1 MSNLSTRE
9 KVLIYFVILLL
20 VVAIVYIA
28 AMRPLLNAIN
38 TEKAKVAEREAQ
50 LQYYEELK
58 ASNNATKKQIE
69 ELEKTIKKQEGS
81 LVSEYDTENI
91 VSYVLKTLEEK
102 GSPYLKEV
110 NTEDI
115 VCEDINLPDGS
126 VANEKLLLKRVS
138 VKYATTDGFT
148 IPEYNMVPQ
157 WVKDGAYDQ
166 ELIEQAVEAMGDMTD
181 ERFGNLQLDGYKQFI
196 EAMKEIA
203 GSNYKS
209 CVRVH
214 SITIEDT
221 FYGFMFLNAEIDVY
235 GTALGSSR
243 ILPANDKDQI
253 KIAYVGNENVDCK
266 GGMIGIPLMNF
277 NPDNTYYMYQRAGEG
292 IDTYVDRPYCANWSN
307 AMMVAI
313 YKANGT
319 LYEDPFEKI
328 PFKYDGELFEHEL
341 SGPQEAGNNET
352 GAGQPVEE

>member
-28 AMRPLLNAIN
+28 AMRPLLNAIS

-50 LQYYEELK
+50 MQYYEELK

-81 LVSEYDTENI
+81 LVSEFDTENI
-91 VSYVLKTLEEK
+91 VTYVLKTLEAK

-110 NTEDI
+110 KTEDI
-115 VCEDINLPDGS
+115 VCNDINLPDGT
-126 VANEKLLLKRVS
+126 VANEKLLLKRVT

-157 WVKDGAYDQ
+157 WVKDGAYDE

-181 ERFGNLQLDGYKQFI
+181 ERFGNLQMDGYKQFI

-203 GSNYKS
+203 GSDYKS

-214 SITIEDT
+214 SITVEDT

-253 KIAYVGNENVDCK
+253 KISYDGNENVDCK
-266 GGMIGIPLMNF
+266 GGMIGVPLLNF
-277 NPDNTYYMYQRAGEG
+277 NSDSTYYMYQRAGEG
-292 IDTYVDRPYCANWSN
+292 VETYVDRPYCANWSN

-313 YKANGT
+313 FNENHT

-328 PFKYDGELFEHEL
+328 PYKYDGDLFKYEF
-341 SGPQEAGNNET
+341 SGPQAEGDTENEQQ
-352 GAGQPVEE
+352 QPSEG